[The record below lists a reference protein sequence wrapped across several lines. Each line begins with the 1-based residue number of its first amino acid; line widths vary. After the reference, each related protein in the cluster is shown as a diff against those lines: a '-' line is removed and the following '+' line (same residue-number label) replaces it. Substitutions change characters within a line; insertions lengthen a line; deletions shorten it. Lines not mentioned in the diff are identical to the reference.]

1 MEAVTPPP
9 APVPSPGVR
18 LRGIGVRYGGGH
30 VLASLNMDLPG
41 GRWTCLLG
49 ASGSGKTT
57 LVRRIAGL
65 TGGAALSGSVD
76 AADNTALGG
85 RIAYMAQSDLL
96 LPWLS
101 VEDNVALGSRL
112 RGEAVQGNRVDAILS
127 GVGLAGEKNKLPR
140 TLSGGMGQRVALA
153 RTLYENRALNL
164 LDEPF
169 SKLDAI
175 TRHRIQNLALQLLH
189 GKTVL
194 LVTHDPLE
202 AIRLGHRLY
211 VLAGRPARARE
222 LQLPGAP
229 PRDLGD
235 AGVAQ
240 LSQRLLEELAGEHR
254 C

>member
-1 MEAVTPPP
+1 VTPSP
-9 APVPSPGVR
+9 APAPSPGIR
-18 LRGIGVRYGGGH
+18 LRGVGVRYGGDT

-49 ASGSGKTT
+49 ASGGGKTT

-65 TGGAALSGSVD
+65 THGAALSGGID
-76 AADNTALGG
+76 ADDNAALGG
-85 RIAYMAQSDLL
+85 RIAYMAQSHML

-112 RGEAVQGNRVDAILS
+112 RGEAVQRNRVDALLG
-127 GVGLAGEKNKLPR
+127 GVGLAGERNKLPR

-175 TRHRIQNLALQLLH
+175 TRHRIQNLALQLLR

-211 VLAGRPARARE
+211 VMAGRPARVRE
-222 LQLPGAP
+222 LQLPGLP

-235 AGVAQ
+235 AGVAK
-240 LSQRLLEELAGEHR
+240 LSQQLLEELAGGR
-254 C
+254 TC

>member
-1 MEAVTPPP
+1 MTPLP
-9 APVPSPGVR
+9 ASVPSPGVR
-18 LRGIGVRYGGGH
+18 LRGIGVRYGGDS

-65 TGGAALSGSVD
+65 AQADAVLSGSVD
-76 AADNTALGG
+76 ADDNAALGG

-101 VEDNVALGSRL
+101 VEGNVALGSRL
-112 RGEAVQGNRVDAILS
+112 RGEAVQGNRVDAILG
-127 GVGLAGEKNKLPR
+127 GVGLAGERQKLPR

-169 SKLDAI
+169 SKLDAV
-175 TRHRIQNLALQLLH
+175 TRHRIQNLALQLLR

-211 VLAGRPARARE
+211 VMAGRPAQARE

-235 AGVAQ
+235 AGVAK
-240 LSQRLLEELAGEHR
+240 LSQRLLEELAGG
-254 C
+254 CSC

>member
-1 MEAVTPPP
+1 MRPLP

-18 LRGIGVRYGGGH
+18 LRGIGVRYGGDT

-65 TGGAALSGSVD
+65 AQAGAALSGSVD
-76 AADNTALGG
+76 ADDNAALGG
-85 RIAYMAQSDLL
+85 RIAHMAQSHML

-101 VEDNVALGSRL
+101 VEGNVALGSRL
-112 RGEAVQGNRVDAILS
+112 RGEAVQGNRVDAILG
-127 GVGLAGEKNKLPR
+127 GVGLAAERKKMPR

-169 SKLDAI
+169 SKLDAV
-175 TRHRIQNLALQLLH
+175 TRHRIQNLALQLLR

-211 VLAGRPARARE
+211 VMAGRPARVRE

-235 AGVAQ
+235 AGVAG
-240 LSQRLLEELAGEHR
+240 LSQRLLEELAGGR
-254 C
+254 TC

>member
-1 MEAVTPPP
+1 MTPLP
-9 APVPSPGVR
+9 APPPSPGVR
-18 LRGIGVRYGGGH
+18 LRGIGVRHGGDT
-30 VLASLNMDLPG
+30 VLAALNMDLPG

-65 TGGAALSGSVD
+65 AQAGAVLSGRVE
-76 AADNTALGG
+76 ADDSAALGG
-85 RIAYMAQSDLL
+85 RIAYMAQSHLL

-112 RGEAVQGNRVDAILS
+112 RGEAVQGSRVDAILG
-127 GVGLAGEKNKLPR
+127 GVGLAAERKKLPR

-175 TRHRIQNLALQLLH
+175 TRHRIQNLALRLLR

-211 VLAGRPARARE
+211 VMAGRPARARE

-235 AGVAQ
+235 AGVAK
-240 LSQRLLEELAGEHR
+240 LSQRLLEELAGGR
-254 C
+254 TC